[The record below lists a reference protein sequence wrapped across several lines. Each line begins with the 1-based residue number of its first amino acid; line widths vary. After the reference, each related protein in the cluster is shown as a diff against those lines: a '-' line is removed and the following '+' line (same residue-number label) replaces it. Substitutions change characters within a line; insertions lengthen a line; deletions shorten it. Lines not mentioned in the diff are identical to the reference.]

1 MSGKGGSRRPLGVS
15 QKQFA
20 KNWDNVRWP
29 SDDHIRDGY
38 LRESLL
44 EELPR
49 PAKVLVDECDMGGA
63 VGLAIDNGLIG
74 KGKQRL
80 GVRISPREAADL
92 AKRISQLEPGS
103 EVNALYPM
111 GDPAQARDPAPVVI
125 RCHIIPAL

>member
-92 AKRISQLEPGS
+92 AKRILSLPNVERLGQHGS
-103 EVNALYPM
+103 SSPLSN
-111 GDPAQARDPAPVVI
+111 PAGNKIAPAGNKV
-125 RCHIIPAL
+125 